1 VLALDPASLRTFLW
15 RPEDGERIALPDM
28 EEDFPT
34 NCKCVLSD
42 KPGAGFCAVMV
53 LDLDEF
59 EYWLCTVGGSKWER
73 HAYTLTM
80 YNAQD
85 EPVERHMA
93 SRHAF
98 AAVGGKVYYEF
109 TGNEL
114 GFVEFDPADPEPI
127 HGMIDVDHVDIPDG
141 VPMWSSY
148 LVESCGEV
156 FQVVV
161 IFDGHNVHKVAE
173 VAVYRMDFS
182 TPAWCK
188 VDRIGDRVFLLGG
201 DRIGE
206 SNFGASCSAGEHGLP
221 GNCIYFSES
230 LCNQRDLCAHH

>member
-1 VLALDPASLRTFLW
+1 
-15 RPEDGERIALPDM
+15 M

-59 EYWLCTVGGSKWER
+59 EYLCTVGGSKWER

-80 YNAQD
+80 YNAHD

-114 GFVEFDPADPEPI
+114 VFVEFDPADPEPI
-127 HGMIDVDHVDIPDG
+127 HGMIDIPDG
-141 VPMWSSY
+141 VPMWSSC
-148 LVESCGEV
+148 LVESCGEL
-156 FQVVV
+156 FQVV

-188 VDRIGDRVFLLGG
+188 VDRIGDRATAYIFLNHFATNENFV
-201 DRIGE
+201 RIIDLE
-206 SNFGASCSAGEHGLP
+206 KETQEVQRPFKD
-221 GNCIYFSES
+221 FVES
-230 LCNQRDLCAHH
+230 LRPPFWMLPTAE